1 MKSQF
6 KDKFLWGGAVAANQL
21 EGAWLEDGKGP
32 NVSDVVV
39 GIHKDGR
46 YPALKWNATTN
57 KWEIS
62 LDKNKVYLT
71 HDGID
76 FYHRYKEDLGYMAEM
91 GFNAFRTS
99 ISWSRIFPTGL
110 EDIPNEAGLK
120 FYDDLFDEMIRLGME
135 PVITLSH
142 YETPL
147 QLLIETGGWTDKGT
161 IERWMKYVNVVFN
174 RYKTKVKYWMTFN
187 EINNI
192 YRMPFAAGGI
202 LDINPIDKNEPVAN
216 LSQKSINQAIHYIF
230 IANALTVKLC
240 REINPDAKI
249 GCMLSFSSCATY
261 PNTTNPIDVMGTL
274 QYRHQNLFFSDV
286 MSNGEYPGY
295 MLRQWR
301 ENDSMPEM
309 VQEELDIIKA
319 YTVDHIA
326 LSYYRSAVYSA
337 DASMTHDTGGAAGV
351 KNPYLKS
358 SPLPWAW
365 PIDPVGLRY
374 VLNELTDRYHK
385 PLFIVENGIGLD
397 EVQGP
402 DMIDDQDRIQYIQD
416 HLVQVNEAIADGCDV
431 IGYLYWGPIDV
442 VSAGTGEMRKR
453 YGFVYVDRFNDGMGT
468 LERRTKKSFEYYKN
482 IIKSNGE
489 HLFKSQ

>member
-1 MKSQF
+1 MSQSAF
-6 KDKFLWGGAVAANQL
+6 TKNFLWGGAVAANQL
-21 EGAWLEDGKGP
+21 EGAWLEDGKGI

-39 GIHKDGR
+39 GIHADGLH
-46 YPALKWNATTN
+46 PGLTWNETIQKWDLALDEN
-57 KWEIS
+57 KI
-62 LDKNKVYLT
+62 YLT

-110 EDIPNEAGLK
+110 EDEPNEKGLQ
-120 FYDDLFDEMIRLGME
+120 FYDDLFDEMLRLGME

-147 QLLIETGGWTDKGT
+147 QLLIETGGWTDKNT
-161 IERWMKYVNVVFN
+161 IDRWMKYVDVVFK
-174 RYKTKVKYWMTFN
+174 RYKSKVKIWMTFN
-187 EINNI
+187 EINNL

-202 LDINPIDKNEPVAN
+202 LDIDPINTNEPIAN
-216 LSQKSINQAIHYIF
+216 LKQKDLNQAIHYIM

-240 REINPDAKI
+240 KEIIPDAQI

-261 PNTTNPIDVMGTL
+261 PNTVNPVDVMGTL
-274 QYRHQNLFFSDV
+274 EYRHQNLFFSDV
-286 MSNGEYPGY
+286 MVNGKYPGY
-295 MLRQWR
+295 MMRQWR
-301 ENDSMPEM
+301 EADAMPKM
-309 VQEELDIIKA
+309 SQEELDIIA
-319 YTVDHIA
+319 SYPVDYIA

-337 DASMTHDTGGAAGV
+337 DASMAHDTGGAAGV
-351 KNPYLKS
+351 KNPYLS
-358 SPLPWAW
+358 ASPKPWAW

-397 EVQGP
+397 ETQG
-402 DMIDDQDRIQYIQD
+402 DTVIDDQDRIKYIND
-416 HLVQVNEAIADGCDV
+416 HLIQVNEALKDGCDV
-431 IGYLYWGPIDV
+431 MGYLYWGPIDV

-453 YGFVYVDRFNDGMGT
+453 YGFVYVDRFNDGSGT
-468 LERRTKKSFEYYKN
+468 LERKKKASFEYYKEV
-482 IIKSNGE
+482 IQTNGAS
-489 HLFKSQ
+489 LFK

>member
-1 MKSQF
+1 MTQSFF
-6 KDKFLWGGAVAANQL
+6 KKDFLWGGAVAANQL
-21 EGAWLEDGKGP
+21 EGAYLTDGKGI

-39 GIHKDGR
+39 GIHADGMH
-46 YPALKWNATTN
+46 PGLKWNTSTK
-57 KWEIS
+57 KWELS
-62 LDKNKVYLT
+62 LDDKKVYLT
-71 HDGID
+71 HEGID
-76 FYHRYKEDLGYMAEM
+76 FYHRYKEDLAYMAEM

-110 EDIPNEAGLK
+110 EDKPNEAGLK
-120 FYDDLFDEMIRLGME
+120 FYDDLFDEMNRLGME

-147 QLLIETGGWTDKGT
+147 QLLIETGGWTDKNT
-161 IERWMKYVNVVFN
+161 IDRWMKYVEVVFK
-174 RYKTKVKYWMTFN
+174 RYKSKVKIWMTFN
-187 EINNI
+187 EINNL

-202 LDINPIDKNEPVAN
+202 LDIHPIDTNEPIKN
-216 LSQKSINQAIHYIF
+216 LSLTQLNQAIHYIM

-240 REINPDAKI
+240 KEINPDSQI

-261 PNTTNPIDVMGTL
+261 PNTVNPVDVMGTL
-274 QYRHQNLFFSDV
+274 AYRHQNLFFSDV
-286 MSNGEYPGY
+286 MVNGKYPGY

-301 ENDSMPEM
+301 EANAMPVM
-309 VQEELDIIKA
+309 TQDELDIIAA
-319 YTVDHIA
+319 YPVEYVA

-351 KNPYLKS
+351 KNPYLS
-358 SPLPWAW
+358 ASPKPWAW

-397 EVQGP
+397 ETQGQ
-402 DMIDDQDRIQYIQD
+402 DTINDQDRIQYIND
-416 HLVQVNEAIADGCDV
+416 HLIQVNEALADGCDV
-431 IGYLYWGPIDV
+431 MGYLYWGPIDV

-453 YGFVYVDRFNDGMGT
+453 YGFVYVDRFNDGSGT
-468 LERRTKKSFEYYKN
+468 LERRKKASFEYYKEV
-482 IIKSNGE
+482 IKTNGLS
-489 HLFKSQ
+489 LFK

>member
-1 MKSQF
+1 MNQSVF
-6 KDKFLWGGAVAANQL
+6 TKDFLWGGAVAANQL
-21 EGAWLEDGKGP
+21 EGAWLEDGKGI

-39 GIHKDGR
+39 GIHKDGLH
-46 YPALKWNATTN
+46 PALKWNDDTKKWALALDEN
-57 KWEIS
+57 KM
-62 LDKNKVYLT
+62 YLT

-76 FYHRYKEDLGYMAEM
+76 FYHRYKEDLAYMAEM

-110 EDIPNEAGLK
+110 EDEPNEKGLQ

-147 QLLIETGGWTDKGT
+147 QLLIETGGWTDKNT
-161 IERWMKYVNVVFN
+161 IDRWMKYVEVVFK
-174 RYKTKVKYWMTFN
+174 RYKSKVKIWMTFN

-192 YRMPFAAGGI
+192 YRMPFAAGGV
-202 LDINPIDKNEPVAN
+202 LDIDPVNTNEPIAN
-216 LSQKSINQAIHYIF
+216 LKDKDLNQAIHYIM

-240 REINPDAKI
+240 KEINPESQI

-261 PNTTNPIDVMGTL
+261 PNTTNPVDVMGAL
-274 QYRHQNLFFSDV
+274 EYRHQNLFFSDV
-286 MSNGEYPGY
+286 MVNGKYPGY
-295 MLRQWR
+295 MMRQWK
-301 ENDSMPEM
+301 ETDAMPSMT
-309 VQEELDIIKA
+309 QEELDIIAA
-319 YTVDHIA
+319 YPVDYIA

-351 KNPYLKS
+351 KNPYLTS
-358 SPLPWAW
+358 SPEPWKW

-397 EVQGP
+397 ETQG
-402 DMIDDQDRIQYIQD
+402 DSVIDDQDRIKYIND
-416 HLVQVNEAIADGCDV
+416 HLIQVNEALKDGCDV
-431 IGYLYWGPIDV
+431 MGYLYWGPIDV

-453 YGFVYVDRFNDGMGT
+453 YGFVYVDRFNDGSGT
-468 LERRTKKSFEYYKN
+468 LERKKKKSFEYYKKV
-482 IIKSNGE
+482 IETNGE
-489 HLFKSQ
+489 SLFK